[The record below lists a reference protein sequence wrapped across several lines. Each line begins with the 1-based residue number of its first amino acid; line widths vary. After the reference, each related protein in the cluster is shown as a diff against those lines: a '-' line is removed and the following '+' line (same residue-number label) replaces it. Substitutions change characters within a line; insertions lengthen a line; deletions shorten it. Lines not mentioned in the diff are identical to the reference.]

1 MVAIDNNLQV
11 HELHYKLQ
19 FMTSVIA
26 VIIIITISI
35 LFTRIATIA
44 LMHTGLSKQL
54 ARFQARSAFTG
65 VGFTTGEAEKLVNH
79 PVRRRIIMTLML
91 LGNAGI
97 ISVIASLIV
106 TFVDTGPDKIDLTI
120 RLLVLGG
127 SVIILLLLSSS
138 NIVDKQL
145 SRIISKMLKRYTK
158 LNVRDYAGLLHLSEE
173 YAISEL
179 MVEKQDWI
187 ANQNL
192 KNLSLRDEGIN
203 VLGIKR
209 KSGHYIGVPSG
220 ETEILAGDLLI
231 LYGRHASFEDLDE
244 RKKGVHGSIQHK
256 RAVDEQKILE
266 KKTLESDKEQRK
278 TENTNS

>member
-1 MVAIDNNLQV
+1 
-11 HELHYKLQ
+11 
-19 FMTSVIA
+19 MTSVIA
-26 VIIIITISI
+26 VIIIVTFSI

-106 TFVDTGPDKIDLTI
+106 TFIDTGPNKTDLVI
-120 RLLVLGG
+120 RLLVLAG
-127 SVIILLLLSSS
+127 SVLILLMLSASKW
-138 NIVDKQL
+138 VDKQL
-145 SRIISKMLKRYTK
+145 SSIISNMLKRYTK
-158 LNVRDYAGLLHLSEE
+158 LNVRDYAGLLHLSDD

-192 KNLSLRDEGIN
+192 KSLSLRDEGIN

-209 KSGHYIGVPSG
+209 KNGHYIGVPSG
-220 ETEILAGDLLI
+220 ETEILDGDLLI
-231 LYGRHASFEDLDE
+231 LYGRHTLFEDLDE

-256 RAVDEQKILE
+256 LKVDEQKQLE
-266 KKTLESDKEQRK
+266 KETLELDKKQRE
-278 TENTNS
+278 TENTIK